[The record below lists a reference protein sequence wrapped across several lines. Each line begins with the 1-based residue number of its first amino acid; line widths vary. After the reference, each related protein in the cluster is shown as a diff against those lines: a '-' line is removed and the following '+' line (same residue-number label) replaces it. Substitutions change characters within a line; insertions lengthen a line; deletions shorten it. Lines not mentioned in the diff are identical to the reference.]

1 MSTVIREGK
10 VDTEAAWPL
19 LADDVPVPADG
30 RVIVSLPRW
39 QQEEIATQP
48 LAAALG
54 VKIPNTADVEQLWP
68 ILFRAALICLD
79 FPSFADGR
87 AYSQARLLRDRY
99 GYTGE
104 IRATGAAVVADQIH
118 GMLRCGISS
127 LELRTD
133 QDVETCLQA
142 MRGYSAAYQPA
153 ADRQTPVSR
162 LRQIGAEGHRS
173 T

>member
-30 RVIVSLPRW
+30 RVIVSLARW
-39 QQEEIATQP
+39 QQEQLAAQP

-54 VKIPNTADVEQLWP
+54 VKIPNTTDVEQLWP
-68 ILFRAALICLD
+68 ILSPAALIYLD
-79 FPSFADGR
+79 FPSFPDGR

-99 GYTGE
+99 RYTGE

-118 GMLRCGISS
+118 SMLRCGISS
-127 LELRTD
+127 LELRAD

-142 MRGYSAAYQPA
+142 MLGYSAAYQPA
-153 ADRQTPVSR
+153 ADQLTPVSR
-162 LRQIGAEGHRS
+162 LRLTAADRHRP

>member
-1 MSTVIREGK
+1 MSTIIREGK
-10 VDTEAAWPL
+10 VNPETAWPL
-19 LADDVPVPADG
+19 LADDLPVPAEG
-30 RVIVSLPRW
+30 RVVVSLARW
-39 QQEEIATQP
+39 QQEELAALP

-68 ILFRAALICLD
+68 LLSPAALVCLD

-99 GYTGE
+99 GYTGD

-127 LELRTD
+127 LELRAD

-153 ADRQTPVSR
+153 ADRLTPVSR
-162 LRQIGAEGHRS
+162 LRLTGADGHRPA
-173 T
+173 

>member
-1 MSTVIREGK
+1 MSTIIREGK
-10 VDTEAAWPL
+10 VDAEAAWPL
-19 LADDVPVPADG
+19 LADDAPMPAEA
-30 RVIVSLPRW
+30 RVVVSLARW
-39 QQEEIATQP
+39 QQEALATQP

-68 ILFRAALICLD
+68 ILSPAGLICLD

-99 GYTGE
+99 GYAGE

-127 LELRTD
+127 LELRAD

-142 MRGYSAAYQPA
+142 MHSFSAAYQPA
-153 ADRQTPVSR
+153 ADRLTPVSR
-162 LRQIGAEGHRS
+162 LRRALMSEHPSR
-173 T
+173 

>member
-1 MSTVIREGK
+1 MSTIIREGE
-10 VDTEAAWPL
+10 VSPEATWPL
-19 LADDVPVPADG
+19 LADDAPVPAEG
-30 RVIVSLPRW
+30 RVIVSLARW
-39 QQEEIATQP
+39 QQEFAATP

-54 VKIPNTADVEQLWP
+54 VKIPNTADVESLWP
-68 ILFRAALICLD
+68 LLSGAALICLD
-79 FPSFADGR
+79 FPSFGDGR

-99 GYTGE
+99 GYAGE

-127 LELRTD
+127 LELRAD

-153 ADRQTPVSR
+153 ADRLTPVSR
-162 LRQIGAEGHRS
+162 LRLGAARARHS

>member
-1 MSTVIREGK
+1 MSTILREGE
-10 VDTEAAWPL
+10 VNPEAAWPQL
-19 LADDVPVPADG
+19 VDEVAVPAEG
-30 RVIVSLPRW
+30 RVIVSLARW
-39 QQEEIATQP
+39 QQEELATQP
-48 LAAALG
+48 LASALG

-68 ILFRAALICLD
+68 VLSGAALICLD
-79 FPSFADGR
+79 FPSFGDGR

-99 GYTGE
+99 GYAGE

-127 LELRTD
+127 LELRAD

-142 MRGYSAAYQPA
+142 MRGFSAAYQPA
-153 ADRQTPVSR
+153 ADRLTPVSR
-162 LRQIGAEGHRS
+162 LRLAAADGHRS